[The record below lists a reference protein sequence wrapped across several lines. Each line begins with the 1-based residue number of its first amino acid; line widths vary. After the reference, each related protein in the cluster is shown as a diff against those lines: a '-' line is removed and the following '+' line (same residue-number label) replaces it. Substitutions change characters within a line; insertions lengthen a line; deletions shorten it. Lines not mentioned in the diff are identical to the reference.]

1 MLARILLGVFVVL
14 HGLVHL
20 LYVGQSRRL
29 FQLGPEMVWPDHSWA
44 FSKLLGVGAT
54 RWLATIAYVL
64 STIAFVIGGIGI
76 LAGQTWSRP
85 VVAASAILSTVGVL
99 LFWDGK
105 LHKLSE
111 QGVIAILINVALL
124 VVVYILRWPSF

>member
-1 MLARILLGVFVVL
+1 MLAKILVGVFVVL

-29 FQLGPEMVWPDHSWA
+29 FQLGPDMVWPDHSWA
-44 FSKLLGVGAT
+44 FSKLLGVRIT
-54 RWLATIAYVL
+54 RWLASIAYAL
-64 STIAFVIGGIGI
+64 SAIGFVVAGIGI
-76 LAGQTWSRP
+76 LAGQDWSRP
-85 VVAASAILSTVGVL
+85 VVAGSAVLSTLSVL

-111 QGVIAILINVALL
+111 QGVIAILINLALL
-124 VVVYILRWPSF
+124 VVVFVLRWPT

>member
-1 MLARILLGVFVVL
+1 MLVRILLGVFVVL

-29 FQLGPEMVWPDHSWA
+29 FQLGPDMVWPDHSWA
-44 FSKLLGVGAT
+44 FSKLLGIGAT
-54 RWLATIAYVL
+54 RWLATIAYAL
-64 STIAFVIGGIGI
+64 STLGFVIAGIGI
-76 LAGQTWSRP
+76 LAGQEWSRT
-85 VVAASAILSTVGVL
+85 VVAGSAALSTASVL

-111 QGVIAILINVALL
+111 QGIIAILINLALF
-124 VVVYILRWPSF
+124 VVVFILRWPNF